1 LLAHTTTGKPLP
13 ALFLGPLYNRSFKE
27 KAKDLDEA
35 LSALERRVSTLR
47 DRTIVRTGETVETIK
62 ENLRLT
68 GVKIDGLSDIDQ
80 ARKDARDA
88 LAMILEEK
96 TRTADCA

>member
-1 LLAHTTTGKPLP
+1 MLTQAIAGKPLP
-13 ALFLGPLYNRSFKE
+13 ALFLGPLYNRTFKD
-27 KAKDLDEA
+27 KAQDLDEA

-47 DRTIVRTGETVETIK
+47 DRNIIRTRETVEDIN
-62 ENLRLT
+62 ENLRLAR
-68 GVKIDGLSDIDQ
+68 VKIDGLSDIDQ
-80 ARKDARDA
+80 AKKDARDA